1 MSIII
6 GSARADENKKY
17 SGGKKGDQRQ
27 TSTNDTSGEV
37 SMQPFYVHKK
47 GWYVLRPKNKLTAD
61 MIACKMK
68 DACNNKNIGYSQS
81 DRLGIIANGINTLQP
96 TNCDCSSLVREC
108 IKEATGKDVGNF
120 TTGNE
125 ANILERSGLFE
136 ARKVYKQG
144 MNLYS
149 GDVLVTKEKG
159 HTAIVVDG
167 AKQNQ
172 IVNQQYYQKP
182 SNKQISIVDG
192 LRSVGERDT
201 SFNHRKV
208 IAKANG
214 INDYEGSATQ
224 NLTLVNLLNEGK
236 LIKP

>member
-1 MSIII
+1 MSVII
-6 GSARADENKKY
+6 GSARADENKQY
-17 SGGKKGDQRQ
+17 TGGKKGDQRQ
-27 TSTNDTSGEV
+27 TSSSDYSGEV
-37 SMQPFYVHKK
+37 SMQNFYVHKK
-47 GWYVLRPKNKLTAD
+47 GWYVLRPKDRLTAD

-81 DRLGIIANGINTLQP
+81 DRISIIQNGINTLQP

-108 IKEATGKDVGNF
+108 IREATGEDVGNF

-125 ANILERSGLFE
+125 ANILEKSGLFE
-136 ARKVYKQG
+136 ARKVYKSG
-144 MNLYS
+144 MPLYS

-159 HTAIVVDG
+159 HTAIVVEGVKRDLVI
-167 AKQNQ
+167 N
-172 IVNQQYYQKP
+172 QYYSKP
-182 SNKQISIVDG
+182 KTEQTSIVDG

-208 IAKANG
+208 IAKVNG
-214 INDYEGSATQ
+214 INDYSGSATQ

>member
-1 MSIII
+1 MPIII
-6 GSARADENKKY
+6 GSARSDENKKY

-27 TSTNDTSGEV
+27 TSMNDNSGEV

-47 GWYVLRPKNKLTAD
+47 GWYVLRPKDKLTAD

-81 DRLGIIANGINTLQP
+81 DRLGIIVDGINTLQP
-96 TNCDCSSLVREC
+96 TNCDCSSLVRQC
-108 IKEATGKDVGNF
+108 IKEASGKDVGNF
-120 TTGNE
+120 TTGDE
-125 ANILERSGLFE
+125 AKALEKSGLFNT
-136 ARKVYKQG
+136 RVVYKSG

-167 AKQNQ
+167 VKREETNK
-172 IVNQQYYQKP
+172 QYYPKP
-182 SNKQISIVDG
+182 DLIQSSIVDG
-192 LRSVGERDT
+192 LRSVGEKDT
-201 SFNHRKV
+201 TFNHRKV

-214 INDYEGSATQ
+214 INDYAGSATQ

-236 LIKP
+236 LIKA

>member
-6 GSARADENKKY
+6 GSARSDENKQY

-27 TSTNDTSGEV
+27 TSSNDTSGEV
-37 SMQPFYVHKK
+37 SMQPFYIHKK
-47 GWYVLRPKNKLTAD
+47 GWYVLRPKDKLVAD

-81 DRLGIIANGINTLQP
+81 DRLSIISNGINTLQP

-108 IKEATGKDVGNF
+108 IREATGKDVGNF
-120 TTGNE
+120 TTSNE
-125 ANILERSGLFE
+125 AQVLEKSGLFNT
-136 ARKVYKQG
+136 RVSYKSG
-144 MNLYS
+144 MNLYA

-159 HTAIVVDG
+159 HTVIVVTGVSRDL
-167 AKQNQ
+167 A
-172 IVNQQYYQKP
+172 VNQYYPKP
-182 SNKQISIVDG
+182 SVEQTSIVDG

-201 SFNHRKV
+201 SFNHRKE

-214 INDYEGSATQ
+214 IKNYSGSATE
-224 NLTLVNLLNEGK
+224 NSTLVKLLNEGK

>member
-27 TSTNDTSGEV
+27 TSSSDYSGEV
-37 SMQPFYVHKK
+37 SMQPFYTHKK
-47 GWYVLRPKNKLTAD
+47 GWYVLRPKDKLTAD

-96 TNCDCSSLVREC
+96 TNCDCSSLVRQC

-144 MNLYS
+144 MDLYS

-159 HTAIVVDG
+159 HTAIVTDG
-167 AKQNQ
+167 VKRDQTKK
-172 IVNQQYYQKP
+172 QYYPKPNTEQK
-182 SNKQISIVDG
+182 SIVDG

-201 SFNHRKV
+201 TFNHRKI

-214 INDYEGSATQ
+214 INDYSGSATQ
-224 NLTLVNLLNEGK
+224 NLLLVNMLNEGK
-236 LIKP
+236 LIKV

>member
-1 MSIII
+1 MAIII

-27 TSTNDTSGEV
+27 TSTNDFSGEV
-37 SMQPFYVHKK
+37 SMQNFYNHKK
-47 GWYVLRPKNKLTAD
+47 GWYVLRPKDKLIAD

-81 DRLGIIANGINTLQP
+81 DRTSIIQNGIDTKIP

-120 TTGNE
+120 TTGDE
-125 ANILERSGLFE
+125 AKVLEKSGLFNTRV
-136 ARKVYKQG
+136 AYKPG

-159 HTAIVVDG
+159 HTAIVTDG
-167 AKQNQ
+167 VKRDLVIN
-172 IVNQQYYQKP
+172 QYYPQP
-182 SNKQISIVDG
+182 AIKQTSIVDG

-201 SFNHRKV
+201 SFNHRKA

-214 INDYEGSATQ
+214 INDYSGSATQ
-224 NLTLVNLLNEGK
+224 NLTLVNLLNDGK
-236 LIKP
+236 LIKV

>member
-1 MSIII
+1 MSIVI
-6 GSARADENKKY
+6 GSARSDENKKY
-17 SGGKKGDQRQ
+17 VGGKKGDQRQ
-27 TSTNDTSGEV
+27 TSSNDCSGEV
-37 SMQPFYVHKK
+37 SMQNFYVHKK
-47 GWYVLRPKNKLTAD
+47 GWYVLRPKDKLVAD

-81 DRLGIIANGINTLQP
+81 DRLGIIANGIETLQP

-120 TTGNE
+120 TTSNE
-125 ANILERSGLFE
+125 ANILERSGIFE
-136 ARKVYKQG
+136 TRKVYKQG
-144 MNLYS
+144 MKLYA

-159 HTAIVVDG
+159 HTVIVVQGD
-167 AKQNQ
+167 KRTTQTNEF
-172 IVNQQYYQKP
+172 YSKP
-182 SNKQISIVDG
+182 TTKQISITDG

-201 SFNHRKV
+201 TFNHRKQ

-214 INDYEGSATQ
+214 INDYSGSATQ
-224 NLTLVNLLNEGK
+224 NLKLLTLLNEGK

>member
-1 MSIII
+1 MYIII
-6 GSARADENKKY
+6 GSARSDENKKY
-17 SGGKKGDQRQ
+17 VGGKKGDQRQ
-27 TSTNDTSGEV
+27 TSSNDCSGEV
-37 SMQPFYVHKK
+37 SMQNFYVHKK
-47 GWYVLRPKNKLTAD
+47 GWYVLRPKDKLIAD

-81 DRLGIIANGINTLQP
+81 DRLGIIANGIETLQP

-125 ANILERSGLFE
+125 ANILERSGIFE
-136 ARKVYKQG
+136 TRKVYKQG
-144 MNLYS
+144 MKLYA

-159 HTAIVVDG
+159 HTVIVVQGD
-167 AKQNQ
+167 KRTTQTNEF
-172 IVNQQYYQKP
+172 YPKP
-182 SNKQISIVDG
+182 IKQISIVDG

-201 SFNHRKV
+201 TFNHRKQ

-214 INDYEGSATQ
+214 INDYSGSATQ
-224 NLTLVNLLNEGK
+224 NLKLLTLLNEGK

>member
-1 MSIII
+1 MSVII
-6 GSARADENKKY
+6 GSARSDENKKY

-27 TSTNDTSGEV
+27 TTVDDYSGEV

-47 GWYVLRPKNKLTAD
+47 GWYVLRPKDKMVAD
-61 MIACKMK
+61 LIACKMK

-81 DRLGIIANGINTLQP
+81 DRTSIIQNGIDTKVP

-120 TTGNE
+120 TTGDE
-125 ANILERSGLFE
+125 AKVLEKSGLFNTRV
-136 ARKVYKQG
+136 AYKSG

-159 HTAIVVDG
+159 HTAIVTDG
-167 AKQNQ
+167 VKRDLV
-172 IVNQQYYQKP
+172 VNQYYPKPNEEQK
-182 SNKQISIVDG
+182 SIVDG

-201 SFNHRKV
+201 TFNHRKV

-214 INDYEGSATQ
+214 INDYTGSATQ

>member
-1 MSIII
+1 MPVII
-6 GSARADENKKY
+6 GSARSDENKKY

-27 TSTNDTSGEV
+27 NSVNDYIGEV
-37 SMQPFYVHKK
+37 SMQNFYNHKK
-47 GWYVLRPKNKLTAD
+47 GWYVLRPKFESVAD
-61 MIACKMK
+61 QIALKMK
-68 DACNNKNIGYSQS
+68 EACNNPNVGYSQS
-81 DRLGIIANGINTLQP
+81 DRTSILKNGVGTKVP

-120 TTGNE
+120 TTSDE
-125 ANILERSGLFE
+125 AKVLEKSGLFNTRV
-136 ARKVYKQG
+136 AYKPG
-144 MNLYS
+144 MDLYS

-159 HTAIVVDG
+159 HTVIVTDGVPRKATINEYYPQPAI
-167 AKQNQ
+167 KQT
-172 IVNQQYYQKP
+172 
-182 SNKQISIVDG
+182 SIVDG

-214 INDYEGSATQ
+214 ISDYSGSATQ
-224 NLTLVNLLNEGK
+224 NLALVNLLNEGK

>member
-17 SGGKKGDQRQ
+17 AGGKKGDQRQ
-27 TSTNDTSGEV
+27 TSTNDVSGEV

-47 GWYVLRPKNKLTAD
+47 GWYVLRPKDKLTAD

-81 DRLGIIANGINTLQP
+81 DRLGIITNGINTLQP
-96 TNCDCSSLVREC
+96 TNCDCSSLVRQC
-108 IKEATGKDVGNF
+108 IKESTGKDVGNF
-120 TTGNE
+120 TTSNE

-159 HTAIVVDG
+159 HTAIVVEG
-167 AKQNQ
+167 AKRELAIN
-172 IVNQQYYQKP
+172 NFYAKP
-182 SNKQISIVDG
+182 KEKQTSIVDG

-214 INDYEGSATQ
+214 INDYSGSATQ

>member
-1 MSIII
+1 MAIII

-27 TSTNDTSGEV
+27 TSTNDVSGEV
-37 SMQPFYVHKK
+37 SMQPFYIHKK
-47 GWYVLRPKNKLTAD
+47 GWYVLRPKDKLVAD

-108 IKEATGKDVGNF
+108 IKEVTGKDVGNF

-144 MNLYS
+144 MDLYS

-159 HTAIVVDG
+159 HTAIVVEG
-167 AKQNQ
+167 VKRNSS
-172 IVNQQYYQKP
+172 VQQRYPKP
-182 SNKQISIVDG
+182 KEEQTSIVDG

-201 SFNHRKV
+201 TFNHRKV

-214 INDYEGSATQ
+214 INDYTGSATQ

>member
-1 MSIII
+1 MSVII
-6 GSARADENKKY
+6 GSARSDENKKY

-27 TSTNDTSGEV
+27 TSINDFSGEV

-47 GWYVLRPKNKLTAD
+47 GWYVLRPKDKLTAD

-81 DRLGIIANGINTLQP
+81 DRLGIIVNGINTLQP
-96 TNCDCSSLVREC
+96 TNCDCSSLVRQC
-108 IKEATGKDVGNF
+108 IKEASGKDVGDF

-125 ANILERSGLFE
+125 ANVLEKSGLFITRV
-136 ARKVYKQG
+136 AYKQG

-159 HTAIVVDG
+159 HTVVVVDG
-167 AKQNQ
+167 VKRDQA
-172 IVNQQYYQKP
+172 VNQYYPKP
-182 SNKQISIVDG
+182 NIKQTSIIDG

-214 INDYEGSATQ
+214 ISDYSGSATQ

-236 LIKP
+236 LIKM

>member
-1 MSIII
+1 MPIII
-6 GSARADENKKY
+6 GSARSDENKKY

-27 TSTNDTSGEV
+27 TSMNDNSGEV

-47 GWYVLRPKNKLTAD
+47 GWYVLRPKDKLTAD

-81 DRLGIIANGINTLQP
+81 DRLGIIVDGINTLQP
-96 TNCDCSSLVREC
+96 TNCDCSSLVRQC
-108 IKEATGKDVGNF
+108 IKEASGKDVGNF
-120 TTGNE
+120 TTGDE
-125 ANILERSGLFE
+125 AKALEKSGLFNTRM
-136 ARKVYKQG
+136 AYKQG

-167 AKQNQ
+167 VKREETNK
-172 IVNQQYYQKP
+172 QYYPKP
-182 SNKQISIVDG
+182 DLIQSSIVDG
-192 LRSVGERDT
+192 LRSVGEKDT
-201 SFNHRKV
+201 TFNHRKI

-214 INDYEGSATQ
+214 INDYAGSATQ

-236 LIKP
+236 LIKA

>member
-1 MSIII
+1 MPVII
-6 GSARADENKKY
+6 GSARSDENKKY

-27 TSTNDTSGEV
+27 TSSNDFSGEV
-37 SMQPFYVHKK
+37 SMQDFYVHKK
-47 GWYVLRPKNKLTAD
+47 GWYVLRPKDKLIAD

-81 DRLGIIANGINTLQP
+81 DRISIIANGINTLQP

-108 IKEATGKDVGNF
+108 IKEASGKDVGDF
-120 TTGNE
+120 TTSNE
-125 ANILERSGLFE
+125 ANILERSGLFNT
-136 ARKVYKQG
+136 RVTYKQG

-159 HTAIVVDG
+159 HTAIVVQGVKRDL
-167 AKQNQ
+167 AINQ
-172 IVNQQYYQKP
+172 FYPKP
-182 SNKQISIVDG
+182 STKQTSIVDG

-214 INDYEGSATQ
+214 ISDYSGTATQ
-224 NLTLVNLLNEGK
+224 NSTLVNLLNEGK
-236 LIKP
+236 LIKA

>member
-1 MSIII
+1 MSVII

-27 TSTNDTSGEV
+27 TSSNDWSGEV
-37 SMQPFYVHKK
+37 SMQNFYVHKK
-47 GWYVLRPKNKLTAD
+47 GWYVLRPKDKLVAD

-81 DRLGIIANGINTLQP
+81 DRLGIIANGIETLQP

-125 ANILERSGLFE
+125 ANILERSGIFE

-144 MNLYS
+144 MKLYV

-159 HTAIVVDG
+159 HTVIVVQGD
-167 AKQNQ
+167 QRTTQTNEF
-172 IVNQQYYQKP
+172 YPKP
-182 SNKQISIVDG
+182 TKQISIVDG

-201 SFNHRKV
+201 TFNHRKQ

-214 INDYEGSATQ
+214 INDYSGSATQ
-224 NLTLVNLLNEGK
+224 NLKLLTLLNEGK

>member
-1 MSIII
+1 MSVII
-6 GSARADENKKY
+6 GSARADENKQY
-17 SGGKKGDQRQ
+17 TGGKKGDQRQ
-27 TSTNDTSGEV
+27 TSTNDYNGEV
-37 SMQPFYVHKK
+37 SMQNFYVHKK
-47 GWYVLRPKNKLTAD
+47 GWYVLRPKDKLTAD

-81 DRLGIIANGINTLQP
+81 DRLSIITNGINTLQP

-108 IKEATGKDVGNF
+108 IREASGKDVGDF

-125 ANILERSGLFE
+125 ASILEKSGLFNT
-136 ARKVYKQG
+136 RVTYKSG

-159 HTAIVVDG
+159 HTAIVVEGVKRDS
-167 AKQNQ
+167 QTN
-172 IVNQQYYQKP
+172 QYYPKP
-182 SNKQISIVDG
+182 TQEQTSIVDG

-201 SFNHRKV
+201 SFNHRKE

-214 INDYEGSATQ
+214 IKDYTGSATQ

-236 LIKP
+236 LIKS

>member
-1 MSIII
+1 MSVII
-6 GSARADENKKY
+6 GSARSDENKQY

-27 TSTNDTSGEV
+27 TSSVDTSGEV
-37 SMQPFYVHKK
+37 SMQNFYVHKK
-47 GWYVLRPKNKLTAD
+47 GWYVLRPKDKLTAD

-81 DRLGIIANGINTLQP
+81 DRLSIITNGINTLQP

-108 IKEATGKDVGNF
+108 IREASGKDVGNF
-120 TTGNE
+120 TTSNE
-125 ANILERSGLFE
+125 ANILEKSGLFNT
-136 ARKVYKQG
+136 RVVYKQG

-159 HTAIVVDG
+159 HTAIVTNGVPR
-167 AKQNQ
+167 NLT
-172 IVNQQYYQKP
+172 VNQYYPK
-182 SNKQISIVDG
+182 SKEKQTSIVDG
-192 LRSVGERDT
+192 LRSIGERDT
-201 SFNHRKV
+201 TFNHRKE

-214 INDYEGSATQ
+214 INNYSGSAIQ
-224 NLTLVNLLNEGK
+224 NSMLVNLLNEGK

>member
-6 GSARADENKKY
+6 GSARSDENKKY

-47 GWYVLRPKNKLTAD
+47 GWYVLRPKDKLIAD

-81 DRLGIIANGINTLQP
+81 DRISIIANGINTLQP

-108 IKEATGKDVGNF
+108 IREASGKDVGDF

-125 ANILERSGLFE
+125 ANILERSGLFNTRV
-136 ARKVYKQG
+136 AYKSG
-144 MNLYS
+144 MNLYA

-159 HTAIVVDG
+159 HTAIVVEGVKRDS
-167 AKQNQ
+167 QTN
-172 IVNQQYYQKP
+172 QYYPKP
-182 SNKQISIVDG
+182 TQEQTSIVDG

-201 SFNHRKV
+201 SFNHRKA

-214 INDYEGSATQ
+214 ISDYNGSATQ
-224 NLTLVNLLNEGK
+224 NLSLVTLLNQGK

>member
-1 MSIII
+1 MKTGCFFVYNPNIAKDEIAIIE
-6 GSARADENKKY
+6 D
-17 SGGKKGDQRQ
+17 
-27 TSTNDTSGEV
+27 
-37 SMQPFYVHKK
+37 
-47 GWYVLRPKNKLTAD
+47 KLIAD

-96 TNCDCSSLVREC
+96 TNCDCSSLVRQC

-136 ARKVYKQG
+136 TRKVYKQG
-144 MNLYS
+144 MDLYS

-159 HTAIVVDG
+159 HTAIVTDG
-167 AKQNQ
+167 VKRDQ
-172 IVNQQYYQKP
+172 VKKQYYPKPNTEQK
-182 SNKQISIVDG
+182 SIVDG

-201 SFNHRKV
+201 TYNHRKV

-214 INDYEGSATQ
+214 ISDYSGSATQ
-224 NLTLVNLLNEGK
+224 NLLLVNLLNEGK
-236 LIKP
+236 LIKA

>member
-1 MSIII
+1 MSIVI
-6 GSARADENKKY
+6 GSARSDENKKY
-17 SGGKKGDQRQ
+17 VGGKKGDQKQ
-27 TSTNDTSGEV
+27 TSSNDCSGEV

-47 GWYVLRPKNKLTAD
+47 GWYVLRPKDKLVAD

-81 DRLGIIANGINTLQP
+81 DRLGIIANGIKTLQP

-125 ANILERSGLFE
+125 ANILERSGIFE
-136 ARKVYKQG
+136 TRKVYKQG
-144 MNLYS
+144 MKLYS

-159 HTAIVVDG
+159 HTAIVVYGDKRTTQTNEFYPKP
-167 AKQNQ
+167 AKQT
-172 IVNQQYYQKP
+172 
-182 SNKQISIVDG
+182 SIVDG

-201 SFNHRKV
+201 TFNHRKS

-214 INDYEGSATQ
+214 INDYSGSATQ
-224 NLTLVNLLNEGK
+224 NLKLLTLLNEGK

>member
-1 MSIII
+1 MSVII
-6 GSARADENKKY
+6 GSARADENKQY
-17 SGGKKGDQRQ
+17 TGGKKGDQRQ
-27 TSTNDTSGEV
+27 TSSNDYSGEV
-37 SMQPFYVHKK
+37 SMQNFYVHKK
-47 GWYVLRPKNKLTAD
+47 GWYVLRPKDRLTAD

-81 DRLGIIANGINTLQP
+81 DRTSIIQNGINTLQP

-108 IKEATGKDVGNF
+108 IREATGKDVGNF

-125 ANILERSGLFE
+125 ANILERSGFFNTRI
-136 ARKVYKQG
+136 AYKSG
-144 MNLYS
+144 MPLYS

-159 HTAIVVDG
+159 HTAIVVEGVKRDLVINHYYSKPKI
-167 AKQNQ
+167 KQT
-172 IVNQQYYQKP
+172 
-182 SNKQISIVDG
+182 SIVDG

-201 SFNHRKV
+201 SYNHRKV

-214 INDYEGSATQ
+214 INDYSGSATQ